1 MEYLSGI
8 DNSWRDIILNYQNF
22 SKLEEFI
29 LNEYNT
35 KCVYP
40 KKSEIFNTFKYFNL
54 EDTKVVILGQD
65 PYHTKDMAIGVC
77 FGTKNKKIPPS
88 LKNIEKELLNDIGK
102 KIEDYSLQYLLNQGI
117 LLLNTSLTVI
127 ESKPGSHM
135 KYWKSFTKY
144 LIEYLNVNCDNLI
157 FVAWGAFA
165 HEILKDINTE
175 KHTLIVS
182 SHPSPLSNSKPYGIY
197 PMFNN
202 SKPFSKINNQLIKY
216 GKKSIDW

>member
-1 MEYLSGI
+1 
-8 DNSWRDIILNYQNF
+8 
-22 SKLEEFI
+22 
-29 LNEYNT
+29 
-35 KCVYP
+35 
-40 KKSEIFNTFKYFNL
+40 
-54 EDTKVVILGQD
+54 
-65 PYHTKDMAIGVC
+65 
-77 FGTKNKKIPPS
+77 
-88 LKNIEKELLNDIGK
+88 
-102 KIEDYSLQYLLNQGI
+102 
-117 LLLNTSLTVI
+117 
-127 ESKPGSHM
+127 M
-135 KYWKSFTKY
+135 KHWKSFTKY
-144 LIEYLNVNCDNLI
+144 LIQYLNVNCDNLI